1 MIRQTNILTC
11 TRKDFYKKNINA
23 HYHYNLFLLIL
34 FSNTSIANATTLE
47 KTDNDYYVETI
58 ITNVDSDL
66 NFIAL
71 HSNSHT
77 ITKTKTAN
85 GTILWSVSITA
96 TFIYDGSTSRCI
108 SCSPNATSY
117 SSEWKIQ
124 SVSSNKS
131 GNSATASATA
141 NYASLKN
148 YTQNVTISCSK
159 NGTVS

>member
-1 MIRQTNILTC
+1 MRTITI
-11 TRKDFYKKNINA
+11 IS
-23 HYHYNLFLLIL
+23 FLLIL

-71 HSNSHT
+71 HRNSHT

>member
-1 MIRQTNILTC
+1 MRTITI
-11 TRKDFYKKNINA
+11 IS
-23 HYHYNLFLLIL
+23 FLLIL

>member
-1 MIRQTNILTC
+1 M
-11 TRKDFYKKNINA
+11 KKTLMRTITIIS
-23 HYHYNLFLLIL
+23 FLLIL